1 MARDA
6 GQPGQAAILS
16 GLWAAYVAQ
25 SVIGG
30 LTWGGLP
37 AVLRDQG
44 LPLDRVGL
52 LSLLIAPWALKVL
65 WSPVIERWR
74 LPWGRPPRTAM
85 LVLLFGLIAVLGL
98 LATGAVG
105 LVPLLPALACLMV
118 VAFATATADIV
129 VDGHAVGALARSEHG
144 WGNAAQVGGAYVGSA
159 IGAGLLLVMVARIG
173 WTGAVWCMAG
183 LVAVL
188 LIWFATTARG
198 SASSP
203 AAGPRPSL
211 RRALARRDIRQG
223 LTLTAIFVIAQKLSL
238 GMLGPFLIDRGISLA
253 TVGLLN
259 GIGSL
264 VLGLVGALLGGAA
277 VQRWGVRTTM
287 IGALVSQAFLM
298 LCLAL
303 SGAGVL
309 LPPALPVAAALLSG
323 SALSAIG
330 FTALYAQFMRWSDPG
345 QGGVDFTLFQCL
357 DGALS
362 MALGLVAGIVAQ
374 QAGYGVFFGLAAIAP
389 VLAVLMLQCLVKTQS
404 QATSA

>member
-1 MARDA
+1 MARNA
-6 GQPGQAAILS
+6 GQPGQAAVLS
-16 GLWAAYVAQ
+16 GLWAAYAAQ

-44 LPLDRVGL
+44 LPLDRIGL

-74 LPWGRPPRTAM
+74 LPPGRPPRSAM
-85 LVLLFGLIAVLGL
+85 LVLVFGSVAVLGL

-129 VDGHAVGALARSEHG
+129 VDGHAVGALARSRHG
-144 WGNAAQVGGAYVGSA
+144 WGNAAQVGGAYAGSA
-159 IGAGLLLVMVARIG
+159 IGAGLLLVLVARLG
-173 WTGAVWCMAG
+173 WTGAVWFMAG

-188 LIWFATTARG
+188 LIWFALTARR
-198 SASSP
+198 ASSFP

-211 RRALARRDIRQG
+211 RRALSRPDIRQG
-223 LTLTAIFVIAQKLSL
+223 LMLTAVFVVAQKLSL

-253 TVGLLN
+253 MVGLLN
-259 GIGSL
+259 GFGSL
-264 VLGLVGALLGGAA
+264 VLGLLGALLGGAA
-277 VQRWGVRTTM
+277 VQRWGVRTT
-287 IGALVSQAFLM
+287 
-298 LCLAL
+298 L
-303 SGAGVL
+303 SGALIFQAILMLFLALGAAGMD

-362 MALGLVAGIVAQ
+362 MALGLAAGIVAQ
-374 QAGYGVFFGLAAIAP
+374 QAGYGAFFGLSAILP
-389 VLAVLMLQCLVKTQS
+389 LLAIPMLQWLAKTQVR
-404 QATSA
+404 ATAP

>member
-1 MARDA
+1 MARRA

-30 LTWGGLP
+30 LTWAGLP

-44 LPLDRVGL
+44 LPLDRIGL

-65 WSPVIERWR
+65 WSPTIERWR
-74 LPWGRPPRTAM
+74 LPRGRPPRSAM
-85 LVLLFGLIAVLGL
+85 LVLLFGLVAVLGL

-105 LVPLLPALACLMV
+105 LVPLLPALTCLMV

-129 VDGHAVGALARSEHG
+129 VDGHAVGALARGEHG

-159 IGAGLLLVMVARIG
+159 IGAGLLLVMVARLG
-173 WTGAVWCMAG
+173 WTGAVWFMAG
-183 LVAVL
+183 LVTVL
-188 LIWFATTARG
+188 LIWFAVTARG
-198 SASSP
+198 PASSP

-211 RRALARRDIRQG
+211 RRSLSRRDIRQG
-223 LTLTAIFVIAQKLSL
+223 LMLTAIFVVAQKLSL
-238 GMLGPFLIDRGISLA
+238 GMLGPFLIDRGISLEM
-253 TVGLLN
+253 VGLLN
-259 GIGSL
+259 GVGSL
-264 VLGLVGALLGGAA
+264 VLGLLGALLGGAA

-287 IGALVSQAFLM
+287 IGALMSQAILM

-303 SGAGVL
+303 SGAGVV
-309 LPPALPVAAALLSG
+309 LPPALPVAAALMSG
-323 SALSAIG
+323 SMLSAIG

-362 MALGLVAGIVAQ
+362 MALGLVAGVVAQ
-374 QAGYGVFFGLAAIAP
+374 RAGYGVFFGLSAILP
-389 VLAVLMLQCLVKTQS
+389 VLAVLMLHRLAKTHA
-404 QATSA
+404 QAAAV

>member
-1 MARDA
+1 MARNV
-6 GQPGQAAILS
+6 GQPGQAALLS
-16 GLWAAYVAQ
+16 GLWAAYIAQ

-37 AVLRDQG
+37 AMLRDQG
-44 LPLDRVGL
+44 LPLDRIGL

-65 WSPVIERWR
+65 WSPAIERWR
-74 LPWGRPPRTAM
+74 LPSGQPPRTAL

-98 LATGAVG
+98 LAAGAVG

-129 VDGHAVGALARSEHG
+129 VDGHAVGTLARSKHG
-144 WGNAAQVGGAYVGSA
+144 WGNAAQVGGAYVESA
-159 IGAGLLLVMVARIG
+159 IGAGLLLVLVARLG
-173 WTGAVWCMAG
+173 WTGAVWFMAG

-188 LIWFATTARG
+188 LIWFAMMARG
-198 SASSP
+198 SAPSP
-203 AAGPRPSL
+203 AAGAPPSL
-211 RRALARRDIRQG
+211 RRALARPDIRQG
-223 LTLTAIFVIAQKLSL
+223 LMLTAIFVVAQKLSL
-238 GMLGPFLIDRGISLA
+238 GILGPFLADMGISLA

-259 GIGSL
+259 GFGSL
-264 VLGLVGALLGGAA
+264 VLGLLGALLGGAA

-287 IGALVSQAFLM
+287 IGALMTQAILM

-303 SGAGVL
+303 SSAGIA
-309 LPPALPVAAALLSG
+309 LPTALPVAAALLSG

-362 MALGLVAGIVAQ
+362 MALGLAAGIVGQ
-374 QAGYGVFFGLAAIAP
+374 LAGYGVFFGIAAVLP
-389 VLAVLMLQCLVKTQS
+389 VLAILMLQWLVKTQP
-404 QATSA
+404 QATAA

>member
-1 MARDA
+1 MAQGA

-44 LPLDRVGL
+44 LPLDRIGL

-65 WSPVIERWR
+65 WSPIIERWR
-74 LPWGRPPRTAM
+74 LPLGRPPRSAM

-129 VDGHAVGALARSEHG
+129 VDGHAVGALARGAHG

-173 WTGAVWCMAG
+173 WTGAVWFMAG
-183 LVAVL
+183 LVAIL
-188 LIWFATTARG
+188 LVWFAKTARG

-211 RRALARRDIRQG
+211 RRTLSRPDIRQG
-223 LTLTAIFVIAQKLSL
+223 LMLTAIFVIAQKLSL
-238 GMLGPFLIDRGISLA
+238 GMLGPFLIDRGISLEM
-253 TVGLLN
+253 VGLLN
-259 GIGSL
+259 GFGSL
-264 VLGLVGALLGGAA
+264 VLGLLGALLGGAV
-277 VQRWGVRTTM
+277 VQRWGVLATLS
-287 IGALVSQAFLM
+287 GALISQAILM
-298 LCLAL
+298 LFLAL
-303 SGAGVL
+303 SGAGVD
-309 LPPALPVAAALLSG
+309 LPPALPVAAALMSG
-323 SALSAIG
+323 SMLSAIG

-357 DGALS
+357 DSALS
-362 MALGLVAGIVAQ
+362 MALGLVAGVVAQ
-374 QAGYGVFFGLAAIAP
+374 QAGYGVFFGLAAILP
-389 VLAVLMLQCLVKTQS
+389 VLAILMLHRLAKAHAL
-404 QATSA
+404 ATAV